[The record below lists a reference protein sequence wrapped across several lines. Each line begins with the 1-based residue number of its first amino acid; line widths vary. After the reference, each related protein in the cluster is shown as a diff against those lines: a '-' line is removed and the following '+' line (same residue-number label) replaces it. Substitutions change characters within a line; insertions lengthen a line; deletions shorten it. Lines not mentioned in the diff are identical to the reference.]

1 MEPDG
6 SRIWIYVLL
15 ILVFAL
21 LKGVYT
27 ACEYAVTEVNDSK
40 VKTLAETDPRYAR
53 LLKLIEA
60 PQKMMLAF
68 SMQRALSCVMISIL
82 AVMLLDAVL
91 DTRLELQLLHGGAAG
106 WIRAGMLAGLLL
118 VTTVLISSLTEQLPK
133 RLVHRH
139 IDGFAVGCVGA
150 VRLLTW
156 VLAPVALLAHG
167 LTFVACKLCGLP
179 TDDVRDSVTEEEI
192 RMMVEAGN
200 EMGAIEESERE
211 MINNI
216 FDFGDTVVSEVMTH
230 RTDIIGAELHAKIGD
245 IVYLAINEG
254 VSRIPVYEQ
263 TIDNIVG
270 IVYVKDLLCLVGC
283 EHCEDFTLEQ
293 FRRDALYMPET
304 CKCREAFEQMT
315 RAKQQMAVISDEYGG
330 TAGIVTM
337 EDLLEEIVGSIQ
349 DEYDDE
355 ASELE
360 QLPDGGYSVDGAA
373 DPEDILPKLGVAVPE
388 DNQYDTMSALMVDL
402 LGRIP
407 EKQERPAV
415 EYQGLKLTVLQ
426 TEDNWISRIRLEQ
439 LKPAGEPTK

>member
-6 SRIWIYVLL
+6 SRIWIYILL
-15 ILVFAL
+15 IVVFAL
-21 LKGVYT
+21 LKGWYT
-27 ACEYAVTEVNDSK
+27 ACEYAVTDVNDSK
-40 VKTLAETDPRYAR
+40 VKTLAETEPKYAR
-53 LLKLIEA
+53 LLRMIEA

-82 AVMLLDAVL
+82 AVRLLDAVL
-91 DTRLELQLLHGGAAG
+91 DSRLERQLLQGPAGG
-106 WIRAGMLAGLLL
+106 WLLAGLLL
-118 VTTVLISSLTEQLPK
+118 ALLLAVTVLISALTEQLPK

-139 IDGFAVGCVGA
+139 IDGFAVTCVGT

-156 VLAPVALLAHG
+156 LLTPVAWVARG
-167 LTFVACKLCGLP
+167 ITFLACKLCGLP

-200 EMGAIEESERE
+200 ETGAIEESERE

-263 TIDNIVG
+263 SIDNIVG

-304 CKCREAFEQMT
+304 CRCRDAFEQMT

-337 EDLLEEIVGSIQ
+337 EDLLEQIVGSIQ
-349 DEYDDE
+349 DEYDNE

-373 DPEDILPKLGVAVPE
+373 DPEDILPKLGVSVPE

-407 EKQERPAV
+407 EEQERPV
-415 EYQGLKLTVLQ
+415 IEYQGLKLTVLQ
-426 TEDNWISRIRLEQ
+426 TEDNWISRIRVEQ
-439 LKPAGEPTK
+439 MKPAAELPE

>member
-1 MEPDG
+1 
-6 SRIWIYVLL
+6 
-15 ILVFAL
+15 
-21 LKGVYT
+21 
-27 ACEYAVTEVNDSK
+27 
-40 VKTLAETDPRYAR
+40 
-53 LLKLIEA
+53 
-60 PQKMMLAF
+60 
-68 SMQRALSCVMISIL
+68 
-82 AVMLLDAVL
+82 
-91 DTRLELQLLHGGAAG
+91 
-106 WIRAGMLAGLLL
+106 
-118 VTTVLISSLTEQLPK
+118 
-133 RLVHRH
+133 
-139 IDGFAVGCVGA
+139 
-150 VRLLTW
+150 
-156 VLAPVALLAHG
+156 
-167 LTFVACKLCGLP
+167 
-179 TDDVRDSVTEEEI
+179 
-192 RMMVEAGN
+192 
-200 EMGAIEESERE
+200 

-426 TEDNWISRIRLEQ
+426 TEDNWISRIRVEQ
-439 LKPAGEPTK
+439 LTPAGEPTK